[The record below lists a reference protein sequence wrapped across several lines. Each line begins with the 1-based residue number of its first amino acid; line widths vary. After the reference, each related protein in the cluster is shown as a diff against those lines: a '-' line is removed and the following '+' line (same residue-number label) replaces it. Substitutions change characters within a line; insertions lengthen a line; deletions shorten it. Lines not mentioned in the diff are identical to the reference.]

1 MAFRRATRLDAGQR
15 DHLVTIEAVTD
26 GVDSEGAPTETWTTL
41 VANMP
46 AARYG
51 VQGWERFNADQISAR
66 HDARWELNYRLDM
79 DPDLVDVPKAR
90 RLVCRGRTHD
100 IVSASIIGRKA
111 GLELLTIAK
120 VG

>member
-15 DHLVTIEAVTD
+15 DQLVTIEAATD
-26 GVDSEGAPTETWTTL
+26 GVDTEWAPTETWTTL
-41 VANMP
+41 VSQMP

-51 VQGWERFNADQISAR
+51 TQGWERLTADQMTAR
-66 HDARWELNYRLDM
+66 YDARWEMNYRSDM

-100 IVSASIIGRKA
+100 IVSAAIIGRKA